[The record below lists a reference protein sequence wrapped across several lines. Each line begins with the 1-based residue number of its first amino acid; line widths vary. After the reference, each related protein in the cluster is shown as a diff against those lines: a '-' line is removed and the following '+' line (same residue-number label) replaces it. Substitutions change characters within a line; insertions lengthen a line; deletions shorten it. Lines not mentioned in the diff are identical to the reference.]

1 MDVDIKI
8 EEIKQYLPH
17 RYPML
22 FLDRV
27 TELELGKYVKGY
39 KNITTNEP
47 FFMGHFPGKE
57 VMPGVLIVEAMA
69 QVSGI
74 LGFKTMNKT
83 PEEGS
88 IYYFVGAD
96 NLRFKRPVV
105 PGDKLVLESTVL
117 TNKKGVWKFD
127 CVASVENELVA
138 KATILCADRPK

>member
-8 EEIKQYLPH
+8 EEIKQYLPQ

-57 VMPGVLIVEAMA
+57 VMPGVLILEAMA

-96 NLRFKRPVV
+96 NLRFKRPAV

-138 KATILCADRPK
+138 KAIILCADRPK